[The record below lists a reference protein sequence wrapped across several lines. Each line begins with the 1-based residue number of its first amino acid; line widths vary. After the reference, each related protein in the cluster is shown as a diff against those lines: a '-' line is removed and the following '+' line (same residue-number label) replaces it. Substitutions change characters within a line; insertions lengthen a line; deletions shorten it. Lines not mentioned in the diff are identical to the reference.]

1 MTRATEER
9 NRERESQ
16 RVTHRRGIERDTP
29 PRRETTLTRATEED
43 EPEKRPPMDQGNR
56 EREAQR
62 VPQRG
67 ESREVERRG
76 DLDRRRDQPWET
88 SRRRSNPPRR
98 GFERERDTISS
109 RQNITQE
116 RTREGRNTISPS
128 PSLLSTPVSKRRPYR
143 DLFKQRTGLDTPDKD
158 ALRDDG
164 ESVEGR
170 WLWK

>member
-1 MTRATEER
+1 MRRVDDQSHRREES
-9 NRERESQ
+9 REREGQ

-67 ESREVERRG
+67 ESREVERRA
-76 DLDRRRDQPWET
+76 DLDRWRDQPRET

-128 PSLLSTPVSKRRPYR
+128 PCLLSTPVSKRRPYR
-143 DLFKQRTGLDTPDKD
+143 GLFKRRVL
-158 ALRDDG
+158 LL
-164 ESVEGR
+164 SIFLFN
-170 WLWK
+170 W

>member
-1 MTRATEER
+1 MRRVDYQSHRREES
-9 NRERESQ
+9 REREGQ

-56 EREAQR
+56 EREAQW

-76 DLDRRRDQPWET
+76 DLDRRRDQPRET

-143 DLFKQRTGLDTPDKD
+143 GLFKRRVLLLFYFFFFKL
-158 ALRDDG
+158 AINIRDRG
-164 ESVEGR
+164 
-170 WLWK
+170 